1 MTAAGADRTYRAL
14 GPDDPA
20 SISRLFFACK
30 MQPFCLR
37 KNQAG
42 LAQDR
47 ELGGWH
53 LAGMEGRL
61 YVGVG
66 MTRKGDADALNP
78 LGLPP
83 ASPLARAPV
92 QAPVQARYS
101 HGLAGIL
108 G

>member
-1 MTAAGADRTYRAL
+1 MRTGHTGLWALTTLKASAA
-14 GPDDPA
+14 
-20 SISRLFFACK
+20 FFCACK
-30 MQPFCLR
+30 KRRLLPQES
-37 KNQAG
+37 G

-47 ELGGWH
+47 EHGGWH